1 MRPRPTAAVLLGA
14 LTLLLAACSSPSADP
29 AADLRR
35 QAASIDAAAQEVL
48 TALQSAGFTE
58 ASARGIVDACQSEPA
73 PGVAYRVGVTA
84 KIGDAPE
91 DAFETLLGEL
101 DANGWQQKGED
112 AGAADMP
119 ARFTRDDLM
128 LDIKSGGFTVGDTAY
143 GADELALGITHVDG
157 CVRVPDGGYISK
169 VRDLEKQITPAG

>member
-73 PGVAYRVGVTA
+73 PGVAYRAGVTA

-101 DANGWQQKGED
+101 DANGWQYVLNAARRPIVGRWFARMRL
-112 AGAADMP
+112 AGVQPTANGGTAP
-119 ARFTRDDLM
+119 AWKPDF
-128 LDIKSGGFTVGDTAY
+128 SA
-143 GADELALGITHVDG
+143 LA
-157 CVRVPDGGYISK
+157 P
-169 VRDLEKQITPAG
+169 